1 MTIFKYKYVL
11 HLYMN
16 GPTNGKQNY
25 KTAIL
30 LLLKEKPLYGRQI
43 KSELN
48 IRHDKTVFR
57 ILNDLVDE
65 GFVKKI
71 QCMDFIDEKI
81 QDDDCRHVYYKYI
94 GNEISPQEENK
105 RKVWNKIMYNL
116 KNIVKGSSTE
126 KVLKLDDN
134 ERKKIESFFEEFL
147 WVKGKEQTTPIYR
160 YYSNFVSL
168 NDLYFLLN
176 LLRKLDNDLEEKYQI
191 GMIQFIKE
199 CVIRLKGQGKQFPEK
214 FESIIQEYFKDIFDE
229 WIDEENKWDQNN
241 SNKWIIKEIIVIFSI
256 IEYKEIWQKI
266 FSEFFVE
273 NNFEKLKEN
282 YSEEPYNKL
291 LEFLKSIM
299 LLPNQFIKDVFS
311 SHEYQLFELQQVKLS
326 KDEKAFEFFKQLR
339 MAIL

>member
-1 MTIFKYKYVL
+1 MTTFKYHFVL
-11 HLYMN
+11 YLFMN

-30 LLLKEKPLYGRQI
+30 SLLKEKPLYGRQI
-43 KSELN
+43 KNELN
-48 IRHDKTVFR
+48 IGHYKTLYR
-57 ILNDLVDE
+57 ILKDLVDE
-65 GFVKKI
+65 GLVKKI

-116 KNIVKGSSTE
+116 KNIVKGSYTE

-134 ERKKIESFFEEFL
+134 ERKKMESLFEEFL
-147 WVKGKEQTTPIYR
+147 WVKGKEQTTPIYGH
-160 YYSNFVSL
+160 YSNFVSF

-191 GMIQFIKE
+191 GMIKFIKE
-199 CVIRLKGQGKQFPEK
+199 CVIRLKDQRKQFPEK
-214 FESIIQEYFKDIFDE
+214 FESILQEYFKDIFDK

-241 SNKWIIKEIIVIFSI
+241 SNKWIITEIIIIFSI
-256 IEYKEIWQKI
+256 IEYKEMWQKI
-266 FSEFFVE
+266 ISEFFIE

-291 LEFLKSIM
+291 LDFLKSLL

-311 SHEYQLFELQQVKLS
+311 RHEYQLFELQQVKLS